1 MRKIIMARNYF
12 ICMDC
17 GERMKANPFGVVEGG
32 SFWCLKCGSG
42 KLKIIFKRVTEEE
55 LEREILN
62 FKNKEL
68 TVHKQNNV

>member
-1 MRKIIMARNYF
+1 MRKVILARNFF
-12 ICMDC
+12 ICENC
-17 GERMKANPFGVVEGG
+17 GARLEADPYGFVKGG
-32 SFWCLKCGSG
+32 SFYCLKCGSG
-42 KLKIIFKRVTEEE
+42 KLKIFLKRMTEEE